1 MFHRLCGPPSIPLS
15 FSLATVVP
23 RWGTYQVTYGTHPY
37 GQTPSAHRL
46 QLGLPGYLILFAP
59 LAFVPQRQ
67 VWTREPTSPQA
78 FLLISTNFTFTL
90 AVLLSSSILKSDSLK
105 GSSPVEPKD
114 FTFHLS
120 NRLRTLYTQS
130 NRVTL
135 ATSVLP
141 RLLARS

>member
-1 MFHRLCGPPSIPLS
+1 MLTPAPTPKE
-15 FSLATVVP
+15 
-23 RWGTYQVTYGTHPY
+23 
-37 GQTPSAHRL
+37 QTPSAHRL

-67 VWTREPTSPQA
+67 VRTREPTSPQA

-90 AVLLSSSILKSDSLK
+90 AVPLSPSSLKPSSLK
-105 GSSPVEPKD
+105 GNSLVKLKD
-114 FTFHLS
+114 FTSHLQG
-120 NRLRTLYTQS
+120 RLQTLYTQS

>member
-15 FSLATVVP
+15 FSLAAVVP
-23 RWGTYQVTYGTHPY
+23 RWGTYRVTYGTHPY
-37 GQTPSAHRL
+37 GAHSAHRL

-67 VWTREPTSPQA
+67 VWTRESTSPQA
-78 FLLISTNFTFTL
+78 FLLVSTDFTL
-90 AVLLSSSILKSDSLK
+90 PPAVPLSSSILKSSSMK
-105 GSSPVEPKD
+105 GNFSVEPRD
-114 FTFHLS
+114 FTFHLLG
-120 NRLRTLYTQS
+120 RLRTLYTQS

>member
-1 MFHRLCGPPSIPLS
+1 MFHRLCGSPSIPLS
-15 FSLATVVP
+15 FSLAAVVP
-23 RWGTYQVTYGTHPY
+23 RWGTQRVSFGTHPY

-59 LAFVPQRQ
+59 LAFVPERQ
-67 VWTREPTSPQA
+67 VWTGESATPQA
-78 FLLISTNFTFTL
+78 FLLISTDFTLTL
-90 AVLLSSSILKSDSLK
+90 AVPLSSSSLEPNSLK
-105 GSSPVEPKD
+105 GNSPVKPKA
-114 FTFHLS
+114 FTFHLYG
-120 NRLRTLYTQS
+120 RLRTLYTQS